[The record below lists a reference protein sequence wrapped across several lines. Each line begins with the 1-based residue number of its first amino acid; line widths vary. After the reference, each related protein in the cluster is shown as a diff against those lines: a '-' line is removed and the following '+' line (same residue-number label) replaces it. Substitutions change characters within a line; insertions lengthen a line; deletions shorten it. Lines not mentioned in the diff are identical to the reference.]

1 MQVDRGEIETAFVRV
16 KEKSQQL
23 LELITNYPKGEFGY
37 QIIQQ
42 KLKIIRT
49 NWKMAKLRR
58 RFIQPIN
65 TGKLDQD

>member
-23 LELITNYPKGEFGY
+23 LELITNYPKGGFGY